1 MNSSY
6 PEWDASYILFS
17 CQGLVRCVVYLG
29 PQLAWETDGHLFELR
44 TQFYLFTLV
53 RASDNHLLFQS
64 YVFPGNLPYVL
75 YNDV

>member
-29 PQLAWETDGHLFELR
+29 PQLAWETDGHLFEPR
-44 TQFYLFTLV
+44 T
-53 RASDNHLLFQS
+53 
-64 YVFPGNLPYVL
+64 
-75 YNDV
+75 